1 MNDSFLS
8 TETIPVLGID
18 LGTTFC
24 CVGTWRNGK
33 VEIIVNEEGGRTT
46 PSVVSFKKY
55 QIVLGKNAKNLMITN
70 SKNTIYDSKRLIGR
84 RFEDSTIQEDMKN
97 WDFKI
102 EKDYESGKPEY
113 VVDFNNKEIRYY
125 PEEISGMILKKIKS
139 FSSDFIGSIAEK
151 AVITVPAHFT
161 NGQREATKKAAELA
175 GLKVIRIINEPT
187 ASAIGYLH
195 TIQNEIKKESQI
207 QNKEEFEKERTI
219 LVFDLGGG
227 TFDVSIVKYKNKS
240 FEVLASCGDNHL
252 GGEDFTERLTDYV
265 INCFK
270 EDEGY
275 ENLNFKDKNN
285 PKLFQKYLKLKN
297 KVEEIKIDLSFQK
310 SVELIYDDYF
320 YDKKE
325 LKMNILRSD
334 FEQQCNDLFERCVD
348 KINQVIEQAKLK
360 KEDIN
365 DIVLSGGSSRI
376 PKIQEMIK
384 NYFQKD
390 IKKII
395 DPDEAIAYGA
405 TIVACIEND
414 AELNDNELKKIK
426 EIKIIDITPF
436 SIGIETAGEKMEVI
450 IQKGTLLPDLGKE
463 KLFRKIFVPEKDYAK
478 SYTVKIYE
486 GEDEDVNKNYLLGM
500 FKVLIEHPDLRD
512 KIIVKILMNL
522 DHHSI
527 ITIRASTNEEKK
539 AEIISSEIYRK
550 EILERF
556 NEHLKDY
563 ENVENENKQIE
574 KQKKKYNDLI
584 IKINEYMIN
593 NNIDD
598 SNLRGKLKEFKRF
611 ERQVKEPGINEYSK
625 INEELSQ
632 LYEIVKNIKK

>member
-1 MNDSFLS
+1 MNDSLLS
-8 TETIPVLGID
+8 NDTIPVIGID

-55 QIVLGKNAKNLMITN
+55 QIVVGKNAKNLMIHN
-70 SKNTIYDSKRLIGR
+70 SNNTIYDSKRLIGR
-84 RFEDSTIQEDMKN
+84 RFVDSTVQEDMKN

-113 VVDFNNKEIRYY
+113 VVEFNNKESRYY

-151 AVITVPAHFT
+151 AVITVPSHFT

-227 TFDVSIVKYKNKS
+227 TFDVSIVKYKNKN

-252 GGEDFTERLTDYV
+252 GGEDFTERLTDYI

-285 PKLFQKYLKLKN
+285 SKLFKQYLKLKN
-297 KVEEIKIDLSFQK
+297 KAEGIKIDLSFQN
-310 SVELIYDDYF
+310 SVELIYDEDF

-325 LKMNILRSD
+325 LKMNILRSN
-334 FEQQCNDLFERCVD
+334 FEQQCNDLFERCID
-348 KINQVIEQAKLK
+348 KIKEVIEQAKLK

-376 PKIQEMIK
+376 PKIQKMIG

-390 IKKII
+390 IKKNI

-414 AELNDNELKKIK
+414 AELYDNELKKIK

-436 SIGIETAGEKMEVI
+436 PIGIETAGEKMQVI
-450 IQKGTLLPDLGKE
+450 IQKGTLLPDIGKTT
-463 KLFRKIFVPEKDYAK
+463 LFRKNFAPEKDYAK
-478 SYTVKIYE
+478 SYVVKIYE
-486 GEDEDVNKNYLLGM
+486 GENEDVNKNYLLGM

-527 ITIRASTNEEKK
+527 ITISASTNEEKK

-556 NEHLKDY
+556 NKHLKDY
-563 ENVENENKQIE
+563 ENVENENKKIE
-574 KQKKKYNDLI
+574 EQKTKYNDLI
-584 IKINEYMIN
+584 NKINEHMKK
-593 NNIDD
+593 NNIND
-598 SNLRGKLKEFKRF
+598 SKLIGQLREYKKKERIL
-611 ERQVKEPGINEYSK
+611 VEPGFKEYSK
-625 INEELSQ
+625 INEELSKF
-632 LYEIVKNIKK
+632 YETVKKIKK